1 MGFLLMFGR
10 RTWSTG
16 VPYFAARFAGETR
29 EVKPEKLTTVVR
41 KLLWAARRPN
51 IAPASGLDTFD
62 LYVASHDGFPPMIPA
77 DSTALDLAVR
87 RLERAVSQLE
97 QRIAAKAAEAER
109 ALVAAKAA
117 SASTPAVGSAPGLFE
132 DLERARL
139 LADLDAAREREKALE
154 EAGEQASVALG
165 RAIAEIRAA
174 LGDERVANDLHA
186 PSDDDDLFEDS
197 EEA

>member
-1 MGFLLMFGR
+1 MM
-10 RTWSTG
+10 
-16 VPYFAARFAGETR
+16 
-29 EVKPEKLTTVVR
+29 
-41 KLLWAARRPN
+41 
-51 IAPASGLDTFD
+51 
-62 LYVASHDGFPPMIPA
+62 PA

-97 QRIAAKAAEAER
+97 QRLAAKAAEAER
-109 ALVAAKAA
+109 AIAAARAAAA
-117 SASTPAVGSAPGLFE
+117 SVPVMTAEPGLFE
-132 DLERARL
+132 DEERARL
-139 LADLDAAREREKALE
+139 LADLEAAREREKALE

-174 LGDERVANDLHA
+174 LGEDAVANDLHA